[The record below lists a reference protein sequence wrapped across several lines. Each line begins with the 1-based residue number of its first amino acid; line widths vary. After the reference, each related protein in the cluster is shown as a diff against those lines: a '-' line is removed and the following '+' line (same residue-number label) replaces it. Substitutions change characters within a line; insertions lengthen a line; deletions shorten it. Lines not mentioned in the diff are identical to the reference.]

1 MRRYNND
8 DLQISS
14 DDDDNSNKLEDFNE
28 EIPAKEEISNE
39 NKTIKLTQE

>member
-28 EIPAKEEISNE
+28 KIPAKEEISNE

>member
-14 DDDDNSNKLEDFNE
+14 SDDDNSNKLEDFNE
-28 EIPAKEEISNE
+28 DIPAKEETSHE
-39 NKTIKLTQE
+39 NKAIKLTQE

>member
-14 DDDDNSNKLEDFNE
+14 SDDDNSNKLEDFNE

-39 NKTIKLTQE
+39 NKAIKLTQE

>member
-14 DDDDNSNKLEDFNE
+14 SDDDNSNKLEDFNE